1 VVLTALQG
9 ALAFLTRLPVGGDEQ
24 SWDAFR
30 RTPVA
35 FALAGYVVGGF
46 AALPLA
52 LPLPI
57 STTAAL
63 YLATLYLVTGVTHA
77 DGLADV
83 ADAAAVHD
91 ETTDRERRRTVMKD
105 SRTGVGG
112 TLAVVLVLAILALG
126 ALGMAGSGPR
136 AAATIALAAE
146 VGAKVGMA
154 TLVCLG
160 DAGHEGLGSALTG
173 AADGT
178 ALLPVA
184 VAVLPLVALA
194 SSLARPAVVA
204 ALLGGPAVAF
214 LVLRWSRSALG
225 GISGDVLGAANE
237 LGRAVGVHAGV
248 VAWALL

>member
-9 ALAFLTRLPVGGDEQ
+9 ALAFLTRLPVGGDER
-24 SWDAFR
+24 SWNAFR
-30 RTPVA
+30 QTPVA
-35 FALAGYVVGGF
+35 FVLVGYVVGGF

-63 YLATLYLVTGVTHA
+63 YLATLYLLTGVTHV

-91 ETTDRERRRTVMKD
+91 DATDRERRRTVMKD
-105 SRTGVGG
+105 ARTGVGG
-112 TLAVVLVLAILALG
+112 TLAVVLVFAILALG

-146 VGAKVGMA
+146 IGAKVGMA

-160 DAGHEGLGSALTG
+160 DAAHEGLGSALTEV
-173 AADGT
+173 ADAT

-184 VAVLPLVALA
+184 VAALPVVALA
-194 SSLARPAVVA
+194 PSLARPAVVA
-204 ALLGGPAVAF
+204 ALLCGPAVAF
-214 LVLRWSRSALG
+214 LALRWSRSTLG
-225 GISGDVLGAANE
+225 GVSGDVFGAVNE

-248 VAWALL
+248 IAWALL